1 MRIVKGYCTE
11 EREAQRFH
19 EANHRIFRLG
29 LKTIAAEEIGGGLS
43 HLVGMATIGLM
54 VLGGGWFV
62 VVNGTL
68 SPGDFALF
76 VGFLSQVFR
85 PMRDVSKVNAKLQR
99 GLAGCDRVFGT
110 LDTVA
115 QVVSPPAE
123 VAQEARA
130 PQREIRFEKVLFS
143 YGGDRPPALQDVDLV
158 LEAGKSLAVIGET
171 GSGKSTL
178 ANLLPRFMDPTGG
191 RILWDGTDLRQL
203 ELPSLRRQIA
213 LITQDV
219 VLFDDTVAGNIA
231 YGCVPAPSEDQII
244 AAAKAA
250 RAHQFIEGR
259 MPLGYATRIGARG
272 VRLSGGE
279 RQRLAIARA
288 ILRNAP
294 VLILD
299 EATSALDS
307 ETEALVQQALQ
318 ELFPGRTV
326 LVIAHRLATVQ
337 SCDSIIV
344 MSHGRI
350 VERGNHTT
358 LLQTDGHYAR
368 YYRLQSGVGESPAIS
383 LEVANPNPSYPS

>member
-1 MRIVKGYCTE
+1 V
-11 EREAQRFH
+11 Q
-19 EANHRIFRLG
+19 
-29 LKTIAAEEIGGGLS
+29 GGLS
-43 HLVGMATIGLM
+43 A
-54 VLGGGWFV
+54 
-62 VVNGTL
+62 
-68 SPGDFALF
+68 GDFALF

-99 GLAGCDRVFGT
+99 GLAGADRVFGT
-110 LDTVA
+110 LDTEPTI
-115 QVVSPPAE
+115 VSPPAE
-123 VAQEARA
+123 VAVHAQA
-130 PQREIRFEKVLFS
+130 PRREIRFEGIGFT
-143 YGGDRPPALQDVDLV
+143 YGGDRPPALSDIHLV
-158 LEAGKSLAVIGET
+158 MEAGRSLAVVGET

-178 ANLLPRFMDPTGG
+178 ANLLPRFMDPTEG
-191 RILWDGTDLRQL
+191 RILWDGTDIRQFDLRT
-203 ELPSLRRQIA
+203 LRRQIA

-231 YGCVPAPSEDQII
+231 YGCEPTPSQDQIE
-244 AAAKAA
+244 AAARAA

-259 MPLGYATRIGARG
+259 MPQGYQTRIGARG

-337 SCDSIIV
+337 ACDSIIV

-350 VERGNHTT
+350 VERGTHAS
-358 LLQTDGHYAR
+358 LIQQDGYYAR
-368 YYRLQSGVGESPAIS
+368 YHRLQAGNSEGPAIS
-383 LEVANPNPSYPS
+383 LELQKLEMLQVKKSQEGH